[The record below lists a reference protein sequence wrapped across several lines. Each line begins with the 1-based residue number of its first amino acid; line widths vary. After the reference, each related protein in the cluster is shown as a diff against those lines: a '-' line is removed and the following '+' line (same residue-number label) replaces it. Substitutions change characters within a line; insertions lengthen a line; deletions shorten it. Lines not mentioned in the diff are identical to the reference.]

1 MSKLKELRLKQGF
14 SQKKV
19 AEILGIDQSMLSYH
33 ESGKSLLNANQIK
46 TLAVLYGVTSDEL
59 LELNNEEHFK
69 QIQKELA
76 NRLIK

>member
-1 MSKLKELRLKQGF
+1 MSKLKELRLKAGL
-14 SQKKV
+14 SQKEV
-19 AEILGIDQSMLSYH
+19 AEILNIRQNTLSYH
-33 ESGKSLLNANQIK
+33 ETGVSLLNANQIK

-76 NRLIK
+76 NRLLK